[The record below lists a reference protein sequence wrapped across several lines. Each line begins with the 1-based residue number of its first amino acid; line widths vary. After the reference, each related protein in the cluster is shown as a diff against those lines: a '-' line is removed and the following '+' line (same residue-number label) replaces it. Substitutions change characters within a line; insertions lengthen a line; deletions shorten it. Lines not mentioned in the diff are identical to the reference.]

1 MSAKI
6 LLLEDDL
13 SLNEIISDTLKDEG
27 FKVSCVYD
35 AQEALE
41 KAYEENFDLWIFDV
55 KVPKG
60 NGFEVLKELRESSK
74 NTPAIFLT
82 SLSMLDNVKEGFLVG
97 CDDYIKKPF
106 DIDELIIRIK
116 NIIKRNFNH
125 QKEDLILLN
134 ASKNISFDL
143 INKTLYQKKEII
155 DLTNKE
161 KELLSLLLKKRP
173 HFVSLEKIFDEI
185 WTFDEE
191 PTIMSLRVY
200 VKNLRKILG
209 KNIIVNQRNIGYA
222 IRLEN
227 EECKF

>member
-1 MSAKI
+1 MAAKI

-13 SLNEIISDTLKDEG
+13 SLNEIISDALSDEG

-41 KAYEENFDLWIFDV
+41 NAYEKNFDLWIFDV

-60 NGFEVLKELRESSK
+60 NGFEILKELRESGK

-82 SLSMLDNVKEGFLVG
+82 SLSMLDDVKQGFSSG
-97 CDDYIKKPF
+97 CDDYVKKPF
-106 DIDELIIRIK
+106 DVDELIIRVK
-116 NIIKRNFNH
+116 NIIKRNFSH
-125 QKEDLILLN
+125 QKEDLILLSS
-134 ASKNISFDL
+134 SKNISFDPL
-143 INKTLYQKKEII
+143 DKTLYQNKTII
-155 DLTNKE
+155 NLTNKE

-173 HFVSLEKIFDEI
+173 HFVSIETIFNEI
-185 WTFDEE
+185 WSLDEE
-191 PTIMSLRVY
+191 PVIMSLRVY

-209 KNIIVNQRNIGYA
+209 KDLIINQRNIGYA

-227 EECKF
+227 EK

>member
-1 MSAKI
+1 MATKI

-13 SLNEIISDTLKDEG
+13 SLNEIISDALSDEG

-60 NGFEVLKELRESSK
+60 NGFEVLKELRESAK

-82 SLSMLDNVKEGFLVG
+82 SLSMLDDVKQGFSSG

-106 DIDELIIRIK
+106 DVDELIIRVK
-116 NIIKRNFNH
+116 NIIKRNFSH
-125 QKEDLILLN
+125 QKEDLILLST
-134 ASKNISFDL
+134 SKNISFDPL
-143 INKTLYQKKEII
+143 NKTLYQDKEII
-155 DLTNKE
+155 TLTNKE

-173 HFVSLEKIFDEI
+173 HFVSIETIFNEI
-185 WTFDEE
+185 WSLDEE
-191 PTIMSLRVY
+191 PVIMSLRVY

-209 KNIIVNQRNIGYA
+209 KDLIINQRNIGYA

-227 EECKF
+227 EK

>member
-1 MSAKI
+1 MAAKI

-13 SLNEIISDTLKDEG
+13 SLNEIINEALSDEG

-60 NGFEVLKELRESSK
+60 NGFEVLKELRESAK

-82 SLSMLDNVKEGFLVG
+82 SLSMLDDVKQGFLSG

-106 DIDELIIRIK
+106 DVDELIIRVK
-116 NIIKRNFNH
+116 NIIKRNFSH
-125 QKEDLILLN
+125 QKEDLILLSS
-134 ASKNISFDL
+134 SKNISFDP
-143 INKTLYQKKEII
+143 INKTLYQNEEII
-155 DLTNKE
+155 NLTNKE
-161 KELLSLLLKKRP
+161 KELLALLLKKRP
-173 HFVSLEKIFDEI
+173 HFVNIETIFDEI
-185 WTFDEE
+185 WSLDEE
-191 PTIMSLRVY
+191 PVIMSLRVY

-209 KNIIVNQRNIGYA
+209 KDLIINQRNIGYA

-227 EECKF
+227 EK

>member
-1 MSAKI
+1 MAAKI

-13 SLNEIISDTLKDEG
+13 SLNEIINEALSDEG

-60 NGFEVLKELRESSK
+60 NGFEVLKELRESAK

-82 SLSMLDNVKEGFLVG
+82 SLSMLDDVKQGFLSG

-106 DIDELIIRIK
+106 DVDELIIRVK
-116 NIIKRNFNH
+116 NIIKRNFSH
-125 QKEDLILLN
+125 QKEDLILLSS
-134 ASKNISFDL
+134 SKNISFDP
-143 INKTLYQKKEII
+143 INKTLYQNEEII
-155 DLTNKE
+155 NLTNKE
-161 KELLSLLLKKRP
+161 KELLALLLKKRP
-173 HFVSLEKIFDEI
+173 HFVNIETIFDEI
-185 WTFDEE
+185 WSLGEE
-191 PTIMSLRVY
+191 PVIMSLRVY
-200 VKNLRKILG
+200 IKNLRKILG
-209 KNIIVNQRNIGYA
+209 KDLIINQRNIGYA

-227 EECKF
+227 EK

>member
-1 MSAKI
+1 MAAKI

-13 SLNEIISDTLKDEG
+13 SLNEIINDALSDEG

-60 NGFEVLKELRESSK
+60 NGFEVLKELRESAK

-82 SLSMLDNVKEGFLVG
+82 SLSMLDDVKQGFSSG

-106 DIDELIIRIK
+106 DVDELIIRVK
-116 NIIKRNFNH
+116 NIIKRNFSH

-134 ASKNISFDL
+134 SSKNISFDPL
-143 INKTLYQKKEII
+143 NKTLYQDKTII
-155 DLTNKE
+155 NLTNKE
-161 KELLSLLLKKRP
+161 KELLVLLLKKRP
-173 HFVSLEKIFDEI
+173 HFVSIETIFDEI
-185 WTFDEE
+185 WSLDEE
-191 PTIMSLRVY
+191 PVIMSLRVY

-209 KNIIVNQRNIGYA
+209 KDLIINQRNIGYA

-227 EECKF
+227 EK

>member
-1 MSAKI
+1 MAAKI

-13 SLNEIISDTLKDEG
+13 SLNEIINEALSDEG

-60 NGFEVLKELRESSK
+60 NGFEVLKELRESAK

-82 SLSMLDNVKEGFLVG
+82 SLSMLDDVKQGFLSG

-106 DIDELIIRIK
+106 DIDELIIRVK
-116 NIIKRNFNH
+116 NIIKRNFSH
-125 QKEDLILLN
+125 QKEDLILLSS
-134 ASKNISFDL
+134 SKNISFDPL
-143 INKTLYQKKEII
+143 NKTLYQNKTII
-155 DLTNKE
+155 NLTNKE
-161 KELLSLLLKKRP
+161 KELLALLLKKRP
-173 HFVSLEKIFDEI
+173 HFVSIETIFDEI
-185 WTFDEE
+185 WNLDEE
-191 PTIMSLRVY
+191 PVIMSLRVY
-200 VKNLRKILG
+200 IKNLRKILG
-209 KNIIVNQRNIGYA
+209 KDLIINQRNIGYA

-227 EECKF
+227 EK

>member
-1 MSAKI
+1 MAAKI

-13 SLNEIISDTLKDEG
+13 SLNEIISDALSDEG

-60 NGFEVLKELRESSK
+60 NGFEVLKELRESAK

-82 SLSMLDNVKEGFLVG
+82 SLSMLDDVKQGFSSG

-106 DIDELIIRIK
+106 DVDELIIRVK
-116 NIIKRNFNH
+116 NIIKRNFSH
-125 QKEDLILLN
+125 QKEDLILLST
-134 ASKNISFDL
+134 SKNISFDPL
-143 INKTLYQKKEII
+143 NKTLYQDKEII
-155 DLTNKE
+155 ALTNKE

-173 HFVSLEKIFDEI
+173 HFVSIETIFNEI
-185 WTFDEE
+185 WSLDEE
-191 PTIMSLRVY
+191 PVIMSLRVY

-209 KNIIVNQRNIGYA
+209 KDLIINQRNIGYA

-227 EECKF
+227 EK

>member
-1 MSAKI
+1 MAAKI

-13 SLNEIISDTLKDEG
+13 SLNEIINEALSDEG

-60 NGFEVLKELRESSK
+60 NGFEVLKELRESAK

-82 SLSMLDNVKEGFLVG
+82 SLSMLDDVKQGFLSG

-106 DIDELIIRIK
+106 DVDDLIIRVK
-116 NIIKRNFNH
+116 NIIKRNFSH
-125 QKEDLILLN
+125 QKEDLILLSS
-134 ASKNISFDL
+134 SKNISFDP
-143 INKTLYQKKEII
+143 INKTLYQNEEII
-155 DLTNKE
+155 NLTNKE
-161 KELLSLLLKKRP
+161 KELLALLLKKRP
-173 HFVSLEKIFDEI
+173 HFVNIETIFDEI
-185 WTFDEE
+185 WSLDEE
-191 PTIMSLRVY
+191 PVIMSLRVY
-200 VKNLRKILG
+200 IKNLRKILG
-209 KNIIVNQRNIGYA
+209 KDLIINQRNIGYA

-227 EECKF
+227 EK

>member
-1 MSAKI
+1 MAAKI

-13 SLNEIISDTLKDEG
+13 SLNEIIDEALSDEG

-60 NGFEVLKELRESSK
+60 NGFEVLKELRESAK

-82 SLSMLDNVKEGFLVG
+82 SLSMLDDVKQGFLSG
-97 CDDYIKKPF
+97 CDDYVKKPF
-106 DIDELIIRIK
+106 DIDELIIRVK
-116 NIIKRNFNH
+116 NIIKRNFSH
-125 QKEDLILLN
+125 QKEDLILLSS
-134 ASKNISFDL
+134 SKNISFDPL
-143 INKTLYQKKEII
+143 NKTLYQNKTII
-155 DLTNKE
+155 NLTNKE
-161 KELLSLLLKKRP
+161 KELLALLLKKRP
-173 HFVSLEKIFDEI
+173 HFVSIETIFDEI
-185 WTFDEE
+185 WSLDEE
-191 PTIMSLRVY
+191 PVIMSLRVY

-209 KNIIVNQRNIGYA
+209 KDLIINQRNIGYA

-227 EECKF
+227 EK

>member
-1 MSAKI
+1 MAAKI

-13 SLNEIISDTLKDEG
+13 SLNEIINEALNDEG
-27 FKVSCVYD
+27 FKVSCVFD

-60 NGFEVLKELRESSK
+60 NGFEVLKELRESGK

-82 SLSMLDNVKEGFLVG
+82 SLSMLDDVKQGFLSG

-106 DIDELIIRIK
+106 DIDELIIRVK
-116 NIIKRNFNH
+116 NIIKRNFSH
-125 QKEDLILLN
+125 QKEDLILLSS
-134 ASKNISFDL
+134 SKNISFDPL
-143 INKTLYQKKEII
+143 NKTLYQDKTII
-155 DLTNKE
+155 NLTNKE
-161 KELLSLLLKKRP
+161 KELLALLFKKRP
-173 HFVSLEKIFDEI
+173 HFVSIETIFDEI
-185 WTFDEE
+185 WSLDEE
-191 PTIMSLRVY
+191 PVIMSLRVY

-209 KNIIVNQRNIGYA
+209 KDLIINQRNIGYA

-227 EECKF
+227 EK

>member
-1 MSAKI
+1 MAAKI

-13 SLNEIISDTLKDEG
+13 SLNEIINEALSDEG

-60 NGFEVLKELRESSK
+60 NGFEVLKELRESAK

-82 SLSMLDNVKEGFLVG
+82 SLSMLDDVKQGFLSG

-106 DIDELIIRIK
+106 DVDELIIRVK
-116 NIIKRNFNH
+116 NIIKRNFSH
-125 QKEDLILLN
+125 QKEDLILLSS
-134 ASKNISFDL
+134 SKNISFDP
-143 INKTLYQKKEII
+143 INKTLYQNKEII
-155 DLTNKE
+155 NLTNKE
-161 KELLSLLLKKRP
+161 KELLALLLKKRP
-173 HFVSLEKIFDEI
+173 HFVNIETIFDEI
-185 WTFDEE
+185 WSLDEE
-191 PTIMSLRVY
+191 PVIMSLRVY
-200 VKNLRKILG
+200 IKNLRKILG
-209 KNIIVNQRNIGYA
+209 KDLIINQRNIGYA

-227 EECKF
+227 EK

>member
-1 MSAKI
+1 MAAKI

-13 SLNEIISDTLKDEG
+13 SLNEIINEALSDEG

-41 KAYEENFDLWIFDV
+41 KAYEEIFDLWIFDV

-60 NGFEVLKELRESSK
+60 NGFEVLKELRESGK

-82 SLSMLDNVKEGFLVG
+82 SLSMLDDVKQGFLSG

-106 DIDELIIRIK
+106 DIDELIIRVK
-116 NIIKRNFNH
+116 NIIKRNFSH

-134 ASKNISFDL
+134 SSKNISFEPL
-143 INKTLYQKKEII
+143 NKTLYQDKTII
-155 DLTNKE
+155 NLTNKE
-161 KELLSLLLKKRP
+161 KELLVLLLKKRP
-173 HFVSLEKIFDEI
+173 HFVSIETIFDEI
-185 WTFDEE
+185 WSLDEE
-191 PTIMSLRVY
+191 PVIMSLRVY

-209 KNIIVNQRNIGYA
+209 KDLIINQRNIGYA

-227 EECKF
+227 EK

>member
-1 MSAKI
+1 MAAKI

-13 SLNEIISDTLKDEG
+13 SLNEIISDALSDEG

-60 NGFEVLKELRESSK
+60 NGFEILKELRESAK

-82 SLSMLDNVKEGFLVG
+82 SLSMLDDVKQGFSSG

-106 DIDELIIRIK
+106 DVDELIIRVK
-116 NIIKRNFNH
+116 NIIKRNFSH
-125 QKEDLILLN
+125 QKEDLILLST
-134 ASKNISFDL
+134 SKNISFDPL
-143 INKTLYQKKEII
+143 NKTLYQDKEII
-155 DLTNKE
+155 ALTNKE

-173 HFVSLEKIFDEI
+173 HFVSIETIFNEI
-185 WTFDEE
+185 WSLDEE
-191 PTIMSLRVY
+191 PVIMSLRVY

-209 KNIIVNQRNIGYA
+209 KDLIINQRNIGYA

-227 EECKF
+227 EK

>member
-1 MSAKI
+1 MAAKI

-13 SLNEIISDTLKDEG
+13 SLNEIINETLSDEG

-60 NGFEVLKELRESSK
+60 NGFELLKELRESAK

-82 SLSMLDNVKEGFLVG
+82 SLSMLDDVKQGFLSG

-106 DIDELIIRIK
+106 DIDELIIRVK
-116 NIIKRNFNH
+116 NIIKRNFSH
-125 QKEDLILLN
+125 QKEDLILLS
-134 ASKNISFDL
+134 ASKNISFDPL
-143 INKTLYQKKEII
+143 NKTLYQDKTII
-155 DLTNKE
+155 NLTNKE
-161 KELLSLLLKKRP
+161 KELLVLLLKKRP
-173 HFVSLEKIFDEI
+173 HFVSIESIFDEI
-185 WTFDEE
+185 WNLDEE
-191 PTIMSLRVY
+191 PVIMSLRVY
-200 VKNLRKILG
+200 IKNLRKILG
-209 KNIIVNQRNIGYA
+209 KDLIINQRNIGYA

-227 EECKF
+227 EK

>member
-1 MSAKI
+1 MAAKI

-13 SLNEIISDTLKDEG
+13 SLNEIINEALSDEG

-60 NGFEVLKELRESSK
+60 NGFKVLKELRESAK

-82 SLSMLDNVKEGFLVG
+82 SLSMLDDVKQGFLSG

-106 DIDELIIRIK
+106 DVDELIIRVK
-116 NIIKRNFNH
+116 NIIKRNFSH
-125 QKEDLILLN
+125 QKEDLILLSS
-134 ASKNISFDL
+134 SKNISFDP
-143 INKTLYQKKEII
+143 INKTLYQNEEII
-155 DLTNKE
+155 NLTNKE
-161 KELLSLLLKKRP
+161 KELLALLLKKRP
-173 HFVSLEKIFDEI
+173 HFVNIETIFDEI
-185 WTFDEE
+185 WSLDEE
-191 PTIMSLRVY
+191 PVIMSLRVY
-200 VKNLRKILG
+200 IKNLRKILG
-209 KNIIVNQRNIGYA
+209 KDLIINQRNIGYA

-227 EECKF
+227 EK

>member
-1 MSAKI
+1 MAAKI

-13 SLNEIISDTLKDEG
+13 SLNEIINEALSDEG

-41 KAYEENFDLWIFDV
+41 KAYEEIFDLWIFDV

-60 NGFEVLKELRESSK
+60 NGFEVLKELRESGK

-82 SLSMLDNVKEGFLVG
+82 SLSMLDDVKQGFLSG

-106 DIDELIIRIK
+106 DIDELIIRVK
-116 NIIKRNFNH
+116 NIIKRNFSH
-125 QKEDLILLN
+125 QKEDLILLST
-134 ASKNISFDL
+134 SKNISFDPL
-143 INKTLYQKKEII
+143 NKTLYQDKTII
-155 DLTNKE
+155 NLTNKE
-161 KELLSLLLKKRP
+161 KELLVLLLKKRP
-173 HFVSLEKIFDEI
+173 HFVSIETIFDEI
-185 WTFDEE
+185 WSLDEE
-191 PTIMSLRVY
+191 PVIMSLRVY

-209 KNIIVNQRNIGYA
+209 KDLIINQRNIGYA

-227 EECKF
+227 EK

>member
-1 MSAKI
+1 MATKI

-13 SLNEIISDTLKDEG
+13 SLSEIICDALSDEG

-60 NGFEVLKELRESSK
+60 NGFEVLKELRESAK

-82 SLSMLDNVKEGFLVG
+82 SLSMLDDVKQGFLSG

-106 DIDELIIRIK
+106 DIDELIIRVK

-125 QKEDLILLN
+125 QKEDLILISP
-134 ASKNISFDL
+134 SKHIYFDT
-143 INKTLYQKKEII
+143 INKTLYQNKQII
-155 DLTNKE
+155 TLTNKE
-161 KELLSLLLKKRP
+161 KELLALLLKKRP
-173 HFVSLEKIFDEI
+173 HFVSLETIFEEI
-185 WTFDEE
+185 WSLDEE
-191 PTIMSLRVY
+191 PVIMSLRVY

-209 KNIIVNQRNIGYA
+209 KDLIINQRNIGYA
-222 IRLEN
+222 IRLED
-227 EECKF
+227 EK

>member
-1 MSAKI
+1 MAAKI

-13 SLNEIISDTLKDEG
+13 SLNEIINEALSDEG

-41 KAYEENFDLWIFDV
+41 KAYEEIFDLWIFDV

-60 NGFEVLKELRESSK
+60 NGFEALKELRESGK

-82 SLSMLDNVKEGFLVG
+82 SLSMLDDVKQGFLSG

-106 DIDELIIRIK
+106 DIDELIIRVK
-116 NIIKRNFNH
+116 NIIKRNFSH

-134 ASKNISFDL
+134 SSKNISFDPL
-143 INKTLYQKKEII
+143 NKTLYQDKTII
-155 DLTNKE
+155 NLTNKE
-161 KELLSLLLKKRP
+161 KELLVLLLKKRP
-173 HFVSLEKIFDEI
+173 HFVSIETIFDEI
-185 WTFDEE
+185 WSLDEE
-191 PTIMSLRVY
+191 PVIMSLRVY

-209 KNIIVNQRNIGYA
+209 KDLIINQRNIGYA

-227 EECKF
+227 EK

>member
-1 MSAKI
+1 MAAKI

-13 SLNEIISDTLKDEG
+13 SLNEIISDALSDEG
-27 FKVSCVYD
+27 FKVSCAYD
-35 AQEALE
+35 TQEALE

-60 NGFEVLKELRESSK
+60 NGFEVLKELRESAK

-82 SLSMLDNVKEGFLVG
+82 SLSMLDDVKQGFSSG

-106 DIDELIIRIK
+106 DVDELIIRVK
-116 NIIKRNFNH
+116 NIIKRNFSH
-125 QKEDLILLN
+125 QKEDLILLST
-134 ASKNISFDL
+134 SKNISFDPL
-143 INKTLYQKKEII
+143 NKTLYQDKEII
-155 DLTNKE
+155 TLTNKE

-173 HFVSLEKIFDEI
+173 HFVSIETIFNEI
-185 WTFDEE
+185 WSLDEE
-191 PTIMSLRVY
+191 PVIMSLRVY

-209 KNIIVNQRNIGYA
+209 KDLIINQRNIGYA

-227 EECKF
+227 EK

>member
-1 MSAKI
+1 MAAKI

-13 SLNEIISDTLKDEG
+13 SLNEIISDALSDEG

-60 NGFEVLKELRESSK
+60 NGFEVLKELRESAK

-82 SLSMLDNVKEGFLVG
+82 SLSMLNDVKQGFSSG

-106 DIDELIIRIK
+106 DVDELIIRVK
-116 NIIKRNFNH
+116 NIIKRNFSH
-125 QKEDLILLN
+125 QKEDLILLST
-134 ASKNISFDL
+134 SKNISFDPL
-143 INKTLYQKKEII
+143 NKTLYQDKEII
-155 DLTNKE
+155 TLTNKE

-173 HFVSLEKIFDEI
+173 HFVSIETIFNEI
-185 WTFDEE
+185 WSLDEE
-191 PTIMSLRVY
+191 PVIMSLRVY

-209 KNIIVNQRNIGYA
+209 KDLIINQRNIGYA

-227 EECKF
+227 EK

>member
-1 MSAKI
+1 MAAKI

-13 SLNEIISDTLKDEG
+13 SLNEIINEALSDEG

-60 NGFEVLKELRESSK
+60 NGFEVLKELRESAK

-82 SLSMLDNVKEGFLVG
+82 SLSMLDDVKQGFLSG

-106 DIDELIIRIK
+106 DIDELIIRVK
-116 NIIKRNFNH
+116 NIIKRNFSH
-125 QKEDLILLN
+125 QKEDLILLSS
-134 ASKNISFDL
+134 SKSISFDPL
-143 INKTLYQKKEII
+143 NKTLYQNKTII
-155 DLTNKE
+155 NLTNKE
-161 KELLSLLLKKRP
+161 KELLALLLKKRP
-173 HFVSLEKIFDEI
+173 HFVSIETIFDEI
-185 WTFDEE
+185 WNLDEE
-191 PTIMSLRVY
+191 PVIMSLRVY
-200 VKNLRKILG
+200 IKNLRKILG
-209 KNIIVNQRNIGYA
+209 KDLIINQRNIGYA

-227 EECKF
+227 EK

>member
-1 MSAKI
+1 MAAKI

-13 SLNEIISDTLKDEG
+13 SLNEIINEALSDEG

-60 NGFEVLKELRESSK
+60 NGFEVLKELRESAK

-82 SLSMLDNVKEGFLVG
+82 SLSMLDDVKQGFLSG

-106 DIDELIIRIK
+106 DVDELIIRVK
-116 NIIKRNFNH
+116 NIIKRNFSH
-125 QKEDLILLN
+125 QKEDLILLSS
-134 ASKNISFDL
+134 SKNISFDP
-143 INKTLYQKKEII
+143 INKTLYQNGEII
-155 DLTNKE
+155 NLTNKE
-161 KELLSLLLKKRP
+161 KELLALLLKKRP
-173 HFVSLEKIFDEI
+173 HFVNIETIFDEI
-185 WTFDEE
+185 WSLDEE
-191 PTIMSLRVY
+191 PVIMSLRVY
-200 VKNLRKILG
+200 IKNLRKILG
-209 KNIIVNQRNIGYA
+209 KDLIINQRNIGYA

-227 EECKF
+227 EK

>member
-1 MSAKI
+1 MAAKI

-13 SLNEIISDTLKDEG
+13 SLNEIINESLSDEG

-60 NGFEVLKELRESSK
+60 NGFEVLKELRESGK

-82 SLSMLDNVKEGFLVG
+82 SLSMLDDVKQGFLSG
-97 CDDYIKKPF
+97 CDDYVKKPF
-106 DIDELIIRIK
+106 DIDELIIRVK
-116 NIIKRNFNH
+116 NIIKRNFSH

-134 ASKNISFDL
+134 FSKNISFDPL
-143 INKTLYQKKEII
+143 NKTLYQDKTII
-155 DLTNKE
+155 NLTNKE
-161 KELLSLLLKKRP
+161 KELLALLLKKRP
-173 HFVSLEKIFDEI
+173 HFVSIEAIFDEI
-185 WTFDEE
+185 WSLDEE
-191 PTIMSLRVY
+191 PAIMSLRVY

-209 KNIIVNQRNIGYA
+209 KDLIINQRNIGYA

-227 EECKF
+227 EK

>member
-1 MSAKI
+1 MAAKI

-13 SLNEIISDTLKDEG
+13 SLNEIISDALSDEG

-60 NGFEVLKELRESSK
+60 NGFEILKELRESAK

-82 SLSMLDNVKEGFLVG
+82 SLSMLDDVKQGFSSG

-106 DIDELIIRIK
+106 DVDELIIRVK
-116 NIIKRNFNH
+116 NIIKRNFSH
-125 QKEDLILLN
+125 QKEDLILLST
-134 ASKNISFDL
+134 SKNISFDPL
-143 INKTLYQKKEII
+143 NKTLYQDKEII
-155 DLTNKE
+155 TLTNKE

-173 HFVSLEKIFDEI
+173 HFVSIETIFNEI
-185 WTFDEE
+185 WSLDEE
-191 PTIMSLRVY
+191 PVIMSLRVY

-209 KNIIVNQRNIGYA
+209 KDLIINQRNIGYA

-227 EECKF
+227 EK

>member
-1 MSAKI
+1 MAAKI

-13 SLNEIISDTLKDEG
+13 SLNEIINEALSDEG

-41 KAYEENFDLWIFDV
+41 KAYEEIFDLWIFDV

-60 NGFEVLKELRESSK
+60 NGFEVLKELRESGK

-82 SLSMLDNVKEGFLVG
+82 SLSMLDDVKQGFLSG

-106 DIDELIIRIK
+106 DIDELIIRVK
-116 NIIKRNFNH
+116 NIIKRNFSH

-134 ASKNISFDL
+134 SSKNISFDPL
-143 INKTLYQKKEII
+143 NKTLYQDKTII
-155 DLTNKE
+155 NLTNKE
-161 KELLSLLLKKRP
+161 KELLVLLLKKRP
-173 HFVSLEKIFDEI
+173 HFVSIETIFDEI
-185 WTFDEE
+185 WSLDEE
-191 PTIMSLRVY
+191 PVIMSLRVY

-209 KNIIVNQRNIGYA
+209 KDLIINQRNIGYA

-227 EECKF
+227 EK

>member
-1 MSAKI
+1 MAAKI

-13 SLNEIISDTLKDEG
+13 SLNEIINEALSDEG

-41 KAYEENFDLWIFDV
+41 KAYEEIFDLWIFDV

-60 NGFEVLKELRESSK
+60 NGFEVLKELRESGK

-82 SLSMLDNVKEGFLVG
+82 SLSMLDDVKQGFLSG

-106 DIDELIIRIK
+106 DIDELIIRVK
-116 NIIKRNFNH
+116 NIIKRNFSH

-134 ASKNISFDL
+134 SSKNISFDPL
-143 INKTLYQKKEII
+143 NKTLYQDKTII
-155 DLTNKE
+155 NLTNKE
-161 KELLSLLLKKRP
+161 KELLVLLLKKHP
-173 HFVSLEKIFDEI
+173 HFVSIETIFDEI
-185 WTFDEE
+185 WSLDEE
-191 PTIMSLRVY
+191 PVIMSLRVY

-209 KNIIVNQRNIGYA
+209 KDLIINQRNIGYA

-227 EECKF
+227 EK

>member
-1 MSAKI
+1 MAAKI

-13 SLNEIISDTLKDEG
+13 SLNEIINDALSDEG

-60 NGFEVLKELRESSK
+60 NGFEVLKELRESGK

-82 SLSMLDNVKEGFLVG
+82 SLSMLDDVKQGFLSG

-106 DIDELIIRIK
+106 DIDELIIRVK
-116 NIIKRNFNH
+116 NIIKRNFSH
-125 QKEDLILLN
+125 QKEDLILLSS
-134 ASKNISFDL
+134 SKNISFDPL
-143 INKTLYQKKEII
+143 NKTLYQDKTII
-155 DLTNKE
+155 NLTNKE
-161 KELLSLLLKKRP
+161 KELLALLLKKRP
-173 HFVSLEKIFDEI
+173 HFVSIETIFDEI
-185 WTFDEE
+185 WSLDEE
-191 PTIMSLRVY
+191 PVIMSLRVY

-209 KNIIVNQRNIGYA
+209 KDLIINQRNIGYA

-227 EECKF
+227 EK

>member
-13 SLNEIISDTLKDEG
+13 SLNEIIADVLEDEG

-41 KAYEENFDLWIFDV
+41 KAYEKNYDLWIFDV
-55 KVPKG
+55 KVPNG
-60 NGFEVLKELRESSK
+60 NGFEILKELRESSK

-82 SLSMLDNVKEGFLVG
+82 SLSMLDNVKQGFLAG

-106 DIDELIIRIK
+106 DIDELVIRIK

-125 QKEDLILLN
+125 QKEDLISLN
-134 ASKNISFDL
+134 SSKNISFDP
-143 INKTLYQKKEII
+143 INKTLYQNKEII
-155 DLTNKE
+155 NLTNKE
-161 KELLSLLLKKRP
+161 KELLTLLLKKRP
-173 HFVSLEKIFDEI
+173 HFVSIEKIFNEI

-200 VKNLRKILG
+200 IKNLRKILG
-209 KNIIVNQRNIGYA
+209 KDIIINQRNIGYA

-227 EECKF
+227 EK

>member
-1 MSAKI
+1 MAAKI

-13 SLNEIISDTLKDEG
+13 SLNEIINEALSDEG

-60 NGFEVLKELRESSK
+60 NGFEVLKELRESAK

-82 SLSMLDNVKEGFLVG
+82 SLSMLDDVKQGFLSG

-106 DIDELIIRIK
+106 DVDELIIRVK
-116 NIIKRNFNH
+116 NIIKRNFSH
-125 QKEDLILLN
+125 QKEDLILLSS
-134 ASKNISFDL
+134 SKNISFDP
-143 INKTLYQKKEII
+143 INKTLYQNEEII
-155 DLTNKE
+155 NLTNKE
-161 KELLSLLLKKRP
+161 KELLALLLKKRP
-173 HFVSLEKIFDEI
+173 HFVSIETIFDEI
-185 WTFDEE
+185 WSLDEE
-191 PTIMSLRVY
+191 PVIMSLRVY
-200 VKNLRKILG
+200 IKNLRKILG
-209 KNIIVNQRNIGYA
+209 KDLIINQRNIGYA

-227 EECKF
+227 EK